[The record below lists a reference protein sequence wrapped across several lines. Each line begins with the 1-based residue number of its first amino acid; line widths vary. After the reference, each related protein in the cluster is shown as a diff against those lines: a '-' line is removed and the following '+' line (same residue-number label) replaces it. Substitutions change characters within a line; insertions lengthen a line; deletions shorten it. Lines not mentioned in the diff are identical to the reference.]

1 MIMKLSEAQMVIAHS
16 PRGDKSGVQLCLI
29 NYEFR
34 AMTMV
39 VCVGREAGQVTAP
52 EHANNNQISSK
63 EYKIPEENVT
73 AIWIACIKFLVKND
87 EYRRDCSNPE
97 RPSDHLMAFRGA
109 YNGIE
114 DDRSK

>member
-52 EHANNNQISSK
+52 
-63 EYKIPEENVT
+63 
-73 AIWIACIKFLVKND
+73 
-87 EYRRDCSNPE
+87 
-97 RPSDHLMAFRGA
+97 
-109 YNGIE
+109 
-114 DDRSK
+114 